1 MIERRKGHYNRNSLF
16 NLIFVSIVF
25 LLFLLGLIGF
35 NILLQYSAT
44 DFLLAL
50 IIELAKIFSLYINLF
65 LVFML
70 CGIGIPF
77 ILAWRKYIIY
87 KRPKKENKISYS
99 VPETEEKI
107 LQILTENK
115 GKSLSR
121 LALIRKVNFPGSFGE
136 FITILDQLWKE
147 GKIKRLNE
155 DYPKYYVN

>member
-1 MIERRKGHYNRNSLF
+1 MIERREGHYSRKSLF
-16 NLIFVSIVF
+16 YLIVYTFLFV
-25 LLFLLGLIGF
+25 LFLLGLIGF
-35 NILLQYSAT
+35 NILLLYSTT
-44 DFLLAL
+44 DFILAL
-50 IIELAKIFSLYINLF
+50 IIEVAKHFSVYINF
-65 LVFML
+65 FFVFWL

-87 KRPKKENKISYS
+87 MSPKNKISYS

-121 LALIRKVNFPGSFGE
+121 LSLIRKINFPGSFGE